1 MFTDFYQTYYLL
13 IAVGIF
19 SFKGFNDNSFV
30 EKYLFIPYQ
39 IKHNNE
45 WYRFFSHAFLH
56 GDVGHLFFNGFTIFN
71 FGPFFESYLNYLYGP
86 QIGLIVFW
94 GFVFIA
100 LIGSSAISYARNQ
113 NNPNYRA
120 LGLSGVV
127 SAVLFAFIMIAPK
140 TELNFMFIPIPITAY
155 VFGIIYLAFEIYSD
169 RNRKSGIAHDAHIGG
184 AIVGILFILFT
195 NIELVIA
202 NFNSLLP

>member
-1 MFTDFYQTYYLL
+1 MFTDFYQTYFLL

-19 SFKGFNDNSFV
+19 SLKGFNDNSFV
-30 EKYLFIPYQ
+30 EKYLFIPYR

-71 FGPFFESYLNYLYGP
+71 FGPFFEDYLTLNYGI
-86 QIGLIVFW
+86 QNSKIIFW
-94 GFVFIA
+94 LFVIAA

-140 TELNFMFIPIPITAY
+140 TELNLMFIPIPITAY
-155 VFGIIYLAFEIYSD
+155 VFGLIYLAFESSAD
-169 RNRKSGIAHDAHIGG
+169 NQTQSH
-184 AIVGILFILFT
+184 
-195 NIELVIA
+195 
-202 NFNSLLP
+202 

>member
-1 MFTDFYQTYYLL
+1 MFTDFYQTYFLL

-19 SFKGFNDNSFV
+19 SLKGFNDNSFV
-30 EKYLFIPYQ
+30 EKNLFIPYR

-45 WYRFFSHAFLH
+45 WYRFTSHAFLH
-56 GDVGHLFFNGFTIFN
+56 GDIGHLFFNGFTIFN
-71 FGPFFESYLNYLYGP
+71 FGPFLEDYLTINYGF
-86 QIGLIVFW
+86 QNSKIIFW
-94 GFVFIA
+94 LFVIA
-100 LIGSSAISYARNQ
+100 ALFGSSIISYFRHKD
-113 NNPNYRA
+113 NPNYRA

-140 TELNFMFIPIPITAY
+140 TELNLMFIPIPITAY
-155 VFGIIYLAFEIYSD
+155 VFGLIYLAFEIYSD

-195 NIELVIA
+195 NIELVIE

>member
-1 MFTDFYQTYYLL
+1 MFTDFYQTYFLL
-13 IAVGIF
+13 IAVGVL
-19 SFKGFNDNSFV
+19 SFRGFNDSSFT
-30 EKYLFIPYQ
+30 EKNLFIPYR

-45 WYRFFSHAFLH
+45 WYRFASHAFLH
-56 GDVGHLFFNGFTIFN
+56 GDIGHLFFNGFTIFN
-71 FGPFFESYLNYLYGP
+71 FGPFFEEYLTINYGI
-86 QIGLIVFW
+86 QNSKIIFW
-94 GFVFIA
+94 LFVIA
-100 LIGSSAISYARNQ
+100 ALFGSSIISYYRHK

-140 TELNFMFIPIPITAY
+140 TELNLMFIPIPITAY
-155 VFGIIYLAFEIYSD
+155 VFGLIYLAFEIYSD